1 MSDELIELKTEV
13 AGDTLDG
20 IRDDEMN
27 VALNN
32 IFQSKY
38 DPHQV
43 IKSVKC
49 KLGEPSIKKNCVF
62 CDIDIK
68 GGWVPVSK
76 PNFFYKRNC
85 DIYQRWVGVKHRC
98 HNFIY
103 P

>member
-1 MSDELIELKTEV
+1 MTRHGNNPQTRIKVDTLGPVNMGVVSNKSLSFPLVCFVSVELIEVKTEL

-43 IKSVKC
+43 IKSVKM
-49 KLGEPSIKKNCVF
+49 
-62 CDIDIK
+62 
-68 GGWVPVSK
+68 
-76 PNFFYKRNC
+76 
-85 DIYQRWVGVKHRC
+85 Q
-98 HNFIY
+98 FISLNL
-103 P
+103 

>member
-1 MSDELIELKTEV
+1 MDFKLRFYCLYPTNIYVILVVVCFVSVELIEVKTEL

-43 IKSVKC
+43 IKSVKMQ
-49 KLGEPSIKKNCVF
+49 NV
-62 CDIDIK
+62 
-68 GGWVPVSK
+68 
-76 PNFFYKRNC
+76 
-85 DIYQRWVGVKHRC
+85 IY
-98 HNFIY
+98 IY
-103 P
+103 DGNHLSNITI

>member
-1 MSDELIELKTEV
+1 MCFLSLLFPFIYAKSTLVCFVSVELIEVKTEL

-43 IKSVKC
+43 IKSVKM
-49 KLGEPSIKKNCVF
+49 
-62 CDIDIK
+62 
-68 GGWVPVSK
+68 
-76 PNFFYKRNC
+76 
-85 DIYQRWVGVKHRC
+85 Q
-98 HNFIY
+98 FISLNL
-103 P
+103 

>member
-1 MSDELIELKTEV
+1 MPDPRIFRPVGTLVCFVSVELIEVKTEL

-43 IKSVKC
+43 IKSLVEVNQANISLVVFEK
-49 KLGEPSIKKNCVF
+49 SIT
-62 CDIDIK
+62 
-68 GGWVPVSK
+68 
-76 PNFFYKRNC
+76 
-85 DIYQRWVGVKHRC
+85 
-98 HNFIY
+98 
-103 P
+103 